1 MDTLCVRTIAV
12 GWLGSGAV
20 GVGLSYRDAVR
31 LLGGSQ
37 GRTVEA
43 LDRLTGGLLLATSGT
58 GIGLL
63 SSLFDV
69 RGELA
74 RLSAGLVQGLGERA
88 RGLTRFERSERMA
101 AAHAVV
107 VLAAYFEVLSETE
120 LPCEAGELELSS
132 DEQVTLAGGGSTRSQ
147 RLGSLAAGLLRAEA
161 PTPVPQRPYE
171 ATLEALA
178 DFYRRLSGEVTR
190 FVSGLALWDRLDDT
204 RRDHFSR
211 TLTDELPERAV
222 ARYENLFRQL
232 ALDCPEL
239 AFWANLVDH
248 QATRAQLR
256 TLSAG
261 LEGVGEALSQIVSG
275 RSADAWI
282 TGLSRAHAAVLNRP
296 ILTSRDVLD
305 GTSLPALGVAYVNPD
320 YRVSEV
326 GPSEQFATEDWWAE
340 RSVRGD
346 LERFLVGHLT
356 SPQAVRAPLIV
367 LGQPGSGKSVLT
379 QVLAARLPPADFLV
393 VRVVLREAAADADL
407 QTQIEHAVRAAT
419 GESVNWPELVHRG
432 QGALPVVMLDGFDE
446 LLQATGTSQT
456 DYLLR
461 VADFQAREA
470 DQGRPVAV
478 LVTSRTA
485 VVDRARPAEGMIAV
499 RLEPFNDSQVAQWL
513 DVWNRT
519 NADGFAL
526 REVRPL
532 TAETV
537 LAHGELASQPLLLLM
552 LALYDSDRNALQRHG
567 VALGQAE
574 LYERLLTSFA
584 AREVRKTGAA
594 PAGAQLDEAVERELT
609 QLSIVAF
616 AMFNR
621 GRQWISATELDA
633 DLAAL
638 GPEAA
643 GGPAPSGLRAILT
656 AAQLVL
662 GRFFFVHEAR
672 ASREGRTLS
681 AYEFLHATF
690 GEFLVARL
698 ITQELDDLVDS
709 VRHGPRRGRPPVIDD
724 AFLHALMSF
733 TPLTTRGTVV
743 SFLSERLN
751 GWSQTRR
758 ADAVTLVLGLFHR
771 ALEARHDTRYGDY
784 TPQRL
789 EVPARPATYSVN
801 LVLLAA
807 AATTADGLSGGDLFP
822 DVSDPVTPWRR
833 LALLWRSQ
841 CPAEGWT
848 GLIST
853 LVLERLW
860 EDGRRQVRVSLRRD
874 AEEEPWRSDPYWTY
888 DHGPEYEMRPRTEGA
903 WLSWVV
909 HSNHQLREQAR
920 FLCDAADDIFAHGLE
935 PWAGAWDSAVVT
947 FFDNGSQ
954 TPVSAVNALVRLWL
968 TVDQDSTPADLTAAF
983 DACLPNSLHGFAPYD
998 RETRRR
1004 FRLVFLRR
1012 LAADWERLD
1021 DAWVDR
1027 AMRAI
1032 REAGEQTE
1040 DEGAEFLEMAR
1051 EILPDQLKARW
1062 TSGT

>member
-1 MDTLCVRTIAV
+1 M
-12 GWLGSGAV
+12 
-20 GVGLSYRDAVR
+20 GLSYRDAVR
-31 LLGGSQ
+31 LLGGSE

-58 GIGLL
+58 GIGLV
-63 SSLFDV
+63 SNLFDV

-74 RLSAGLVQGLGERA
+74 RLSAGLVHGIGERA
-88 RGLTRFERSERMA
+88 RGLSRFERSERMV

-120 LPCEAGELELSS
+120 LPCEARELELAGH
-132 DEQVTLAGGGSTRSQ
+132 EQVTAAGGESVGSR
-147 RLGSLAAGLLRAEA
+147 RLGSLAAGLLRAEV
-161 PTPVPQRPYE
+161 PMPVPQRPYE
-171 ATLEALA
+171 ATLEVLL

-190 FVSGLALWDRLDDT
+190 FVSGLAAWDRLDDT

-211 TLTDELPERAV
+211 TLADDLPARAV
-222 ARYENLFRQL
+222 ARYEDLFRQL

-261 LEGVGEALSQIVSG
+261 LEGVGEALSRIVSG
-275 RSADAWI
+275 RPADAWI
-282 TGLSRAHAAVLNRP
+282 TGLSRAHAAVLDRP

-305 GTSLPALGVAYVNPD
+305 GTSLPALGAAYVNPD

-326 GPSEQFATEDWWAE
+326 GPSEQFAAEDWWAE
-340 RSVRGD
+340 RTVRGD

-393 VRVVLREAAADADL
+393 VRVVLREAAAEADL

-446 LLQATGTSQT
+446 LLQATGASQT

-470 DQGRPVAV
+470 IQGRPVAV

-485 VVDRARPAEGMIAV
+485 VVDRARPAEGMLAV
-499 RLEPFNDSQVAQWL
+499 RLEPFNHSQVAQWL

-519 NADGFAL
+519 NADGFAA
-526 REVRPL
+526 RDVRPL
-532 TAETV
+532 AAETV

-552 LALYDSDRNALQRHG
+552 LALYDSDRNALQRHSA
-567 VALGQAE
+567 ALGQAE

-594 PAGAQLDEAVERELT
+594 LAEAQLDEAVERELT
-609 QLSIVAF
+609 QLSVVAF

-633 DLAAL
+633 DLAGL
-638 GPEAA
+638 GPDAA
-643 GGPAPSGLRAILT
+643 GGPAPTGLRATLT
-656 AAQLVL
+656 SAQLVL

-709 VRHGPRRGRPPVIDD
+709 VRHSPRRGRPSAIDD

-733 TPLTTRGTVV
+733 MPLTTRGTVV
-743 SFLSERLN
+743 SFLSERLS
-751 GWSQTRR
+751 GWPRTRR
-758 ADAVTLVLGLFHR
+758 NHAVTLLLDLFHY

-807 AATTADGLSGGDLFP
+807 ATTTAGGLSGGDLFP
-822 DVSDPVTPWRR
+822 DVNDPVTPWRR

-841 CPAEGWT
+841 CPAEGWS

-853 LVLERLW
+853 LVLERVW
-860 EDGRRQVRVSLRRD
+860 ENGRRQVRVSLRGD
-874 AEEEPWRSDPYWTY
+874 GAAESWRSDPYWTY
-888 DHGPEYEMRPRTEGA
+888 DYGPDYEMRPRTDGDWLA
-903 WLSWVV
+903 WVQ
-909 HSNHQLREQAR
+909 HDNGELREQAR
-920 FLCDAADDIFAHGLE
+920 FLCDAADDVFAHGLE
-935 PWAGAWDSAVVT
+935 PWAGAWDTAVVT
-947 FFDNGSQ
+947 FFDSGSQ
-954 TPVSAVNALVRLWL
+954 APVSAVSALVRLWL
-968 TVDQDSTPADLTAAF
+968 TVDDDSSSEDLTAAF
-983 DACLPNSLHGFAPYD
+983 DECLQISLNGFAPFD

-1004 FRLVFLRR
+1004 FRRVFLRR

-1021 DAWVDR
+1021 DAWMER

-1032 REAGEQTE
+1032 HEGGKEAA
-1040 DEGAEFLEMAR
+1040 DEGPLLLEAAR

-1062 TSGT
+1062 PDES